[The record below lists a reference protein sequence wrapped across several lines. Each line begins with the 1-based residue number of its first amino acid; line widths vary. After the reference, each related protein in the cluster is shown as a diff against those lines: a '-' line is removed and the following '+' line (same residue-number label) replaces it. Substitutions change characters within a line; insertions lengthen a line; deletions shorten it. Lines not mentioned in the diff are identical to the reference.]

1 MDNLNPLIQRLIRP
15 GGVCPGISIAYGT
28 HKESRVFQYGT
39 DGTKGG
45 LSDITLFDLASVT
58 KLFLSIVYMR
68 LLEYGIVDF
77 HRKISDYTDVYANIG
92 DVTVSELL
100 SFNVLLKTDR
110 RVDAC
115 SSFDEGWQLIH
126 NIEGQK
132 CKRQVYS
139 DMPAIVLGDLIEII
153 TGKSFGA
160 WLNELIIKPFN
171 LSNTGWT
178 TDFLLSRPVVSY
190 EGESW
195 LTSSGIENI
204 GNRIGRVND
213 QKAYILSG
221 NMRHLCGHA
230 GLFSSTEDITV
241 FCQNLL
247 NERIISRVSMNKMV
261 EGAGWN
267 NNAEQQ
273 SFGYM
278 CYRKYLD
285 EIQTEVPLFMSD
297 YAFASSGYTGCYLF
311 IDPEHD
317 VFVFIGGNRLNSC
330 VSKNNTDIIEKDGC
344 FEVNGVKYRSS
355 VNYVYQRDALKN
367 ELCKMA
373 LIL

>member
-1 MDNLNPLIQRLIRP
+1 M
-15 GGVCPGISIAYGT
+15 
-28 HKESRVFQYGT
+28 
-39 DGTKGG
+39 
-45 LSDITLFDLASVT
+45 
-58 KLFLSIVYMR
+58 
-68 LLEYGIVDF
+68 
-77 HRKISDYTDVYANIG
+77 
-92 DVTVSELL
+92 
-100 SFNVLLKTDR
+100 
-110 RVDAC
+110 
-115 SSFDEGWQLIH
+115 
-126 NIEGQK
+126 
-132 CKRQVYS
+132 
-139 DMPAIVLGDLIEII
+139 
-153 TGKSFGA
+153 
-160 WLNELIIKPFN
+160 
-171 LSNTGWT
+171 
-178 TDFLLSRPVVSY
+178 SY

-195 LTSSGIENI
+195 LTSSGIEKI